1 MPALGLSCS
10 MHNLVPRPGIKPGPP
25 ALGVQSQPL
34 DHLGSPQRKDS
45 KGNTLREGGREGVL
59 FPFLHQGKSF
69 PFICIYN
76 YAAQGCQEQRESTE
90 RAEFPGRMVPQL
102 EVPLRPWGTN
112 ALALLFTFTGCLHS
126 QATGQSGD
134 HLSHKPPPQS
144 TFPHFPFLIST
155 LFSPSETYRLPHGV
169 TLETQKSFL
178 FLSHWHLQI
187 VTESVT
193 RSWGNELK
201 SRCLG
206 PSPGWLTH
214 NHWAVFKALQDSKV

>member
-1 MPALGLSCS
+1 

-45 KGNTLREGGREGVL
+45 KGNTLRKGGREGVL

-76 YAAQGCQEQRESTE
+76 YAVQGCQEQRESTE
-90 RAEFPGRMVPQL
+90 GAELPGRMVPQP

-112 ALALLFTFTGCLHS
+112 ALALLFTFAGCLHS
-126 QATGQSGD
+126 QATGQSRD

-144 TFPHFPFLIST
+144 MFPHFPFLIST
-155 LFSPSETYRLPHGV
+155 LFSPSETYSFAAWNDLGNTKV
-169 TLETQKSFL
+169 FLILEPLASANSYRKCHQ
-178 FLSHWHLQI
+178 
-187 VTESVT
+187 V
-193 RSWGNELK
+193 
-201 SRCLG
+201 LG
-206 PSPGWLTH
+206 
-214 NHWAVFKALQDSKV
+214 K